1 VPPTCGHGIGVAAC
15 PVTASVVK
23 SRFLGYFPAMLCPDG
38 KFKDHWRTGQS
49 VPDGFNQ
56 EDTIREIWSA
66 N

>member
-1 VPPTCGHGIGVAAC
+1 
-15 PVTASVVK
+15 VK